1 MANKYVKLDWMPEL
15 ERPVLIAGFTGWN
28 DAAEASSLAVG
39 TLKDAWGAQRF
50 GHFDA
55 EEFFDFQA
63 TRPQITLTDG
73 VTRTIEWPENTLSAT
88 APAVEALRGRG
99 AVLLSGPEPNFRW
112 RSFCDAVAETA
123 RGLRAEMGGTKGGPP
138 ADVPPHRPA
147 PGSPP
152 PPRCAAV
159 GGRAGDL
166 GAEMV
171 VTMGA
176 LLADVPHSRPVS
188 VSANSQDPVL
198 VENLKLSAS
207 RHEGPTGITGVLRRV
222 CAGAGLPSVSFWAS
236 VPHYLPAVP
245 SAPAA
250 LALLQNLSVLLK
262 IDVDTSE
269 LEETATSYQE
279 QVGVAV
285 AQDSALSPYVQMLEE
300 RYDSQVEGGERNLP
314 TGDDLA
320 QARTSGSA

>member
-1 MANKYVKLDWMPEL
+1 MANKYVKLDWMPQL

-39 TLKDAWGAQRF
+39 TLNDAWEARRF
-50 GHFDA
+50 GAFDA
-55 EEFFDFQA
+55 EEFLDFQA
-63 TRPQITLTDG
+63 TRPQIALSDG
-73 VTRTIEWPENTLSAT
+73 VTRTIEWPENALSAT
-88 APAVEALRGRG
+88 APALDALGGRG

-123 RGLRAEMGGTKGGPP
+123 K
-138 ADVPPHRPA
+138 
-147 PGSPP
+147 
-152 PPRCAAV
+152 
-159 GGRAGDL
+159 DL

-188 VSANSQDPVL
+188 VAANSQDCVL
-198 VENLKLSAS
+198 VKDLHLSAS
-207 RHEGPTGITGVLRRV
+207 RYEGPTGITGVLHRV
-222 CAGAGLPSVSFWAS
+222 CAEAGLPSVSFWAS

-250 LALLQNLSVLLK
+250 LALLQSLSVLLK
-262 IDVDTSE
+262 MDVDTSD
-269 LEETATSYQE
+269 LEETAGSYQE
-279 QVGVAV
+279 QVSVAV
-285 AQDSALSPYVQMLEE
+285 SQDADLSSYVQMLEE
-300 RYDSQVEGGERNLP
+300 RFDSQVEGGERNLP

-320 QARTSGSA
+320 QELEGFLRDQRHDEE

>member
-39 TLKDAWGAQRF
+39 TLKEAWGAQRF

-112 RSFCDAVAETA
+112 RSFCAAVAETA
-123 RGLRAEMGGTKGGPP
+123 R
-138 ADVPPHRPA
+138 
-147 PGSPP
+147 
-152 PPRCAAV
+152 
-159 GGRAGDL
+159 DL

-207 RHEGPTGITGVLRRV
+207 RYEGPTGITGVLHRV
-222 CAGAGLPSVSFWAS
+222 CAEAGLPSVSFWAS

-250 LALLQNLSVLLK
+250 LALLQNLSVLLR

-269 LEETATSYQE
+269 LEETANSYQE
-279 QVGVAV
+279 QVSVAV
-285 AQDSALSPYVQMLEE
+285 AQDSDLSSYVQMLEE
-300 RYDSQVEGGERNLP
+300 RFDSQVEGGERNLP

-320 QARTSGSA
+320 QELEGFLRERNDEE

>member
-1 MANKYVKLDWMPEL
+1 MANKYVKLDWMPQL

-39 TLKDAWGAQRF
+39 TLNDAWEARRF
-50 GHFDA
+50 GAFDA
-55 EEFFDFQA
+55 EEFLDFQA
-63 TRPQITLTDG
+63 TRPQIALSDG
-73 VTRTIEWPENTLSAT
+73 VTRTIEWPENALSAT
-88 APAVEALRGRG
+88 APALDALGGRG

-123 RGLRAEMGGTKGGPP
+123 K
-138 ADVPPHRPA
+138 
-147 PGSPP
+147 
-152 PPRCAAV
+152 
-159 GGRAGDL
+159 DL

-188 VSANSQDPVL
+188 VAVNSQDSVL
-198 VENLKLSAS
+198 VKDLHLSAS
-207 RHEGPTGITGVLRRV
+207 RYEGPTGITGVLHRV
-222 CAGAGLPSVSFWAS
+222 CAEAGLPSVSFWAS

-250 LALLQNLSVLLK
+250 LALLQSLSVLLK
-262 IDVDTSE
+262 MDVDTSD
-269 LEETATSYQE
+269 LEETAGSYQE
-279 QVGVAV
+279 QVSVAV
-285 AQDSALSPYVQMLEE
+285 SQDADLSSYVQMLEE
-300 RYDSQVEGGERNLP
+300 RFDSQVEGGERNLP

-320 QARTSGSA
+320 QELEGFLRDQRHDEE

>member
-1 MANKYVKLDWMPEL
+1 MPEL

-39 TLKDAWGAQRF
+39 TLNDSWEARRF

-55 EEFFDFQA
+55 EEFLDFQA
-63 TRPQITLTDG
+63 TRPQIMLADG

-112 RSFCDAVAETA
+112 RSFCAAVA
-123 RGLRAEMGGTKGGPP
+123 
-138 ADVPPHRPA
+138 DVA
-147 PGSPP
+147 K
-152 PPRCAAV
+152 
-159 GGRAGDL
+159 DL

-188 VSANSQDPVL
+188 VAANSQDPVL

-207 RHEGPTGITGVLRRV
+207 RYEGPTGITGVLHRV
-222 CAGAGLPSVSFWAS
+222 CAEAGLPSVSFWAS

-250 LALLQNLSVLLK
+250 LALLQNLSVLLR
-262 IDVDTSE
+262 IDVDTSD
-269 LEETATSYQE
+269 LEETATTYQE
-279 QVGVAV
+279 QVSVAV
-285 AQDSALSPYVQMLEE
+285 SQDSDLSSYVQMLEE
-300 RYDSQVEGGERNLP
+300 RFDSQVEGGERNLP

-320 QARTSGSA
+320 QELEGFLREQRHDEE

>member
-1 MANKYVKLDWMPEL
+1 MPEL

-39 TLKDAWGAQRF
+39 TIKDAWGAQRF

-88 APAVEALRGRG
+88 APTVDALRGRG

-123 RGLRAEMGGTKGGPP
+123 R
-138 ADVPPHRPA
+138 
-147 PGSPP
+147 
-152 PPRCAAV
+152 
-159 GGRAGDL
+159 DL

-188 VSANSQDPVL
+188 VSANSQDPAL
-198 VENLKLSAS
+198 VENLKLTAS
-207 RHEGPTGITGVLRRV
+207 RYEGPTGITGVLHRV
-222 CAGAGLPSVSFWAS
+222 CAEAGLPSVSFWAS

-250 LALLQNLSVLLK
+250 LALLQSLSVLLR

-279 QVGVAV
+279 QVSVAV
-285 AQDSALSPYVQMLEE
+285 AQDSDLSSYVQMLEE
-300 RYDSQVEGGERNLP
+300 RFDSQVEGGERNLP

-320 QARTSGSA
+320 QELEGFLRERNDDE

>member
-39 TLKDAWGAQRF
+39 TLREAWGAQRF

-88 APAVEALRGRG
+88 APVVEALRGRG

-112 RSFCDAVAETA
+112 PSFCDAVAETA
-123 RGLRAEMGGTKGGPP
+123 R
-138 ADVPPHRPA
+138 
-147 PGSPP
+147 
-152 PPRCAAV
+152 
-159 GGRAGDL
+159 DL

-188 VSANSQDPVL
+188 VSANSQDPEL

-207 RHEGPTGITGVLRRV
+207 RYEGPTGITGILHRV
-222 CAGAGLPSVSFWAS
+222 CAEAGLPSVSFWAS

-250 LALLQNLSVLLK
+250 LALLQSLSVLLR

-279 QVGVAV
+279 QVSVAV
-285 AQDSALSPYVQMLEE
+285 AQDSDLSSYVQMLEE

-320 QARTSGSA
+320 QELEGFLRERNDEE